1 MCVSWKAIGNT
12 PKKNPDKI
20 FSTDESAK
28 NWMDTFTGS
37 LILVL
42 ASMLRLFSL
51 MLVIYALLSWII
63 RDGHHPVFRFLQS
76 MVEPVLAPIRKV
88 LPPIG
93 GFDI

>member
-1 MCVSWKAIGNT
+1 
-12 PKKNPDKI
+12 
-20 FSTDESAK
+20 
-28 NWMDTFTGS
+28 MDTFADS

-63 RDGHHPVFRFLQS
+63 RDGYHPVFRFLQS

-93 GFDI
+93 GFDISVVAALIGIEVIRQILLN

>member
-1 MCVSWKAIGNT
+1 
-12 PKKNPDKI
+12 
-20 FSTDESAK
+20 
-28 NWMDTFTGS
+28 MDTFADS

-63 RDGHHPVFRFLQS
+63 HDGHHPVSRFLQS

-93 GFDI
+93 GFDISVVAAMIGIEVIRQILLN